1 MTSKIVFKVTNK
13 SDNNS
18 DKYYNCSRCNKYST
32 NKTSNFKP
40 HLITCNPSE
49 YLQLF
54 YSNNLNKQEK
64 NFHLE
69 NIAIRIFLIR

>member
-32 NKTSNFKP
+32 NKTSNFKRY
-40 HLITCNPSE
+40 LISCNPSE
-49 YLQLF
+49 YFQLC
-54 YSNNLNKQEK
+54 YSNNLNKKENKLSPSK
-64 NFHLE
+64 NHDKK
-69 NIAIRIFLIR
+69 FLIQ